1 MPGERFGRFFVTGP
15 HMARDEWFIC
25 AVGLVVLLSATVIA
39 SLSAFALQ

>member
-1 MPGERFGRFFVTGP
+1 MPGDGFRAAFVTGP

-25 AVGLVVLLSATVIA
+25 AVGLIVLLSATVIA